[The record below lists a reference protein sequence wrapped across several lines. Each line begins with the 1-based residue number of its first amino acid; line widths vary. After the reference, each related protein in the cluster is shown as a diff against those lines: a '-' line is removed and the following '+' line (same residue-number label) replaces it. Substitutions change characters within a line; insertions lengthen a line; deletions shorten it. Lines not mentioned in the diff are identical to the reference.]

1 MLPSRL
7 LKRAEESLEL
17 IKTRLKGYDVDIVD
31 NNVDGVYYQDN
42 CILINTEKDRK
53 KTENIRNNSN
63 ISLVVFHP
71 TAMYSS
77 WEIRGEVTEIISE
90 KSADD
95 HIDKLSIRYTGKP
108 YRRELDQDWDY
119 DKIKSR
125 ELWKV
130 TPKKINSMLRPQA
143 KSTSE

>member
-1 MLPSRL
+1 MVNLVKPGWIHHEGEPIYS
-7 LKRAEESLEL
+7 
-17 IKTRLKGYDVDIVD
+17 IDINHDGTRLASGGQDTKIKLWNTRPILSVD
-31 NNVDGVYYQDN
+31 
-42 CILINTEKDRK
+42 
-53 KTENIRNNSN
+53 
-63 ISLVVFHP
+63 
-71 TAMYSS
+71 
-77 WEIRGEVTEIISE
+77 SE